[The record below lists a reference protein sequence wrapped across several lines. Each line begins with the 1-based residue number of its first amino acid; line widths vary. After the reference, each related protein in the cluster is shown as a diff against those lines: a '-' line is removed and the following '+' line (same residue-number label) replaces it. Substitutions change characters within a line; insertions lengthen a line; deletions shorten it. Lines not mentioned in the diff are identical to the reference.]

1 MNELDKRT
9 EMNREV
15 NLMIRHENERNK
27 IFYNGHMTTK
37 CSLNMCRSMGSKV
50 TTFKGLQIFGFRVI
64 SKS

>member
-15 NLMIRHENERNK
+15 NLIRHENERNK
-27 IFYNGHMTTK
+27 IFYNGHITTK
-37 CSLNMCRSMGSKV
+37 FSLNMCRSLGSKV